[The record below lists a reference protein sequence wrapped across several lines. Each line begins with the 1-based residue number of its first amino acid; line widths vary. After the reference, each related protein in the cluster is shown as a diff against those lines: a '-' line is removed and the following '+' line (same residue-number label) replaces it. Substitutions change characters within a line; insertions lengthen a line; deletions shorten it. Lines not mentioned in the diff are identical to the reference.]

1 MDQAAAGG
9 TYGALFS
16 RAYSLLHGGDDDW
29 PDAPAPQR
37 SPGEDI
43 LDYMARRHKE
53 SLAAVTGGLLA
64 AQPPP
69 EVRRAHDILLRLLS
83 NAAEAEEALAAQ
95 TASYRCGQFEA
106 SVAHSERLHQLV
118 AESARLDREL
128 IEALEEAEHGAP
140 GTLAALGLPL
150 PPTLVDT

>member
-43 LDYMARRHKE
+43 LDYMARCHRE
-53 SLAAVTGGLLA
+53 CLAAVRAGLVA
-64 AQPPP
+64 AVPPP

-83 NAAEAEEALAAQ
+83 NAAEAEEALLAQ
-95 TASYRCGQFEA
+95 TSSYRCGQFEV
-106 SVAHSERLHQLV
+106 SVAQSERLHQLV

-128 IEALEEAEHGAP
+128 ILALQEAERGSP
-140 GTLAALGLPL
+140 GILATLGLPL
-150 PPTLVDT
+150 PPALAER